1 LKTNS
6 LIRLF
11 SPSKILSYDAEY
23 DIAQLVFCSARYELR
38 ALTSSASPSFPD
50 DQLVLNAGNNGVLNF
65 KKPLSILPGIDST
78 NWTRH
83 RQLQWQRRLLRHA
96 QIHRLQ

>member
-1 LKTNS
+1 
-6 LIRLF
+6 
-11 SPSKILSYDAEY
+11 
-23 DIAQLVFCSARYELR
+23 
-38 ALTSSASPSFPD
+38 
-50 DQLVLNAGNNGVLNF
+50 LNAGNNGVLNF
-65 KKPLSILPGIDST
+65 KKPFIDSPWGIDST